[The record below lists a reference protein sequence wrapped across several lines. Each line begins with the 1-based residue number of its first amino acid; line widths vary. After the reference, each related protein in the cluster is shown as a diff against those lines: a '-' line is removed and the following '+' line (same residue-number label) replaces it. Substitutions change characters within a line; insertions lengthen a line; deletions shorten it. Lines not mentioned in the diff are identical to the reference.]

1 MLNSWVAEMASR
13 LPRRQINENKFP
25 TRLIDVEQMRLVV
38 TAQHGDIFG
47 SSDHRAP
54 PYLALSHCWAD
65 STHILP
71 TKKDNFSQYC
81 DEIPLQA
88 FPAACRDAIRLTRA
102 LGFRYLWIDALCIIQ
117 DDRADWAS
125 EFSSMADAYANA
137 FLAIA
142 PRRSSV
148 PSRHE
153 EGFLPQSRI
162 GARIPFRSAVK
173 PDVRGEYSVSQLL
186 PTPPRSRAETPDAEG
201 CPPEEQAAAAFA
213 QALASAPTRLE
224 IGPDALAL
232 VAAAGGRRPS
242 PGPDDDAQVDPDDL
256 CPICY
261 LLPSALVRTTCNHAF
276 CASCMA
282 RWADGS
288 ATRSANSSI
297 TVVPPSRRPLTP
309 PPDDDDDGSCI
320 EASCPMCRTRTTATR
335 DYQREYALRDK
346 YANWWGEQRRREQM
360 GEEAGPAR

>member
-1 MLNSWVAEMASR
+1 MLNSWVAETASR
-13 LPRRQINENKFP
+13 LPRRQTNEKKFP
-25 TRLIDVEQMRLVV
+25 TRLIDVEQMRLVI
-38 TAQHGDIFG
+38 TAQHADIFG
-47 SSDHRAP
+47 SSGRRAP
-54 PYLALSHCWAD
+54 AYLALSHCWAD
-65 STHILP
+65 STNILP

-102 LGFRYLWIDALCIIQ
+102 LGFRYLWIDAFCIIQ

-142 PRRSSV
+142 PRRSSN
-148 PSRHE
+148 E

-186 PTPPRSRAETPDAEG
+186 PTSRAETPDAES

-232 VAAAGGRRPS
+232 VAGGRHPPSS
-242 PGPDDDAQVDPDDL
+242 PGPDDDDDAQEVDPDDL

-297 TVVPPSRRPLTP
+297 TVVPPSRRPVTP
-309 PPDDDDDGSCI
+309 PPDDDDDDGSCI

-346 YANWWGEQRRREQM
+346 YANWWAEQRRREEM
-360 GEEAGPAR
+360 GEE